1 MTLKAQLT
9 ISLPSNDIEVG
20 LFYSSSLD
28 LDSESM
34 NTFAKLAFKSAQDR
48 KRPLLN
54 LRIHSF
60 GCPTCPEGVRQH
72 SCLSDG
78 RYCAFFP
85 KVGDFLQ
92 TQLMPEDFA
101 VETKYDIHGGDI
113 VTDFSGRDL
122 MLSSLRE
129 KCSHLEVKRLINDS
143 ASPQIKE
150 NLYLEELVFQEFVN
164 RTKRCEKAY
173 DKNQTYTKICL
184 LSEDKV
190 LRSIG
195 AGVQKCMDESFVVEG
210 DLESDNKLLADDM
223 AWAREHH
230 IDYHPSITIN
240 NFTYRGDI
248 DFVDVE

>member
-34 NTFAKLAFKSAQDR
+34 AAFAKLAFKSAQDR
-48 KRPLLN
+48 EKPLLN

-60 GCPTCPEGVRQH
+60 GCPTCPVGVRQH

-78 RYCAFFP
+78 KYCAFFP

-101 VETKYDIHGGDI
+101 VETEHDIHGGDI
-113 VTDFSGRDL
+113 VTDFSGREL

-129 KCSHLEVKRLINDS
+129 KCSHLEVKRLINES
-143 ASPQIKE
+143 ARPLAKDD
-150 NLYLEELVFQEFVN
+150 LYLEELLFETFVN

-173 DKNQTYTKICL
+173 AKNQTYAKVCL
-184 LSEDKV
+184 LSPD
-190 LRSIG
+190 
-195 AGVQKCMDESFVVEG
+195 
-210 DLESDNKLLADDM
+210 
-223 AWAREHH
+223 
-230 IDYHPSITIN
+230 
-240 NFTYRGDI
+240 
-248 DFVDVE
+248 